1 MNKQKVKQFV
11 KDHKVAFIV
20 IGTAIGSSVLTL
32 VGVRGYQKHAFNKMY
47 KPMPGLAP
55 GTEYALKDLGKLG
68 EDLIKNCSEFTED
81 SIACGGT
88 ITIKA

>member
-1 MNKQKVKQFV
+1 MNKQKVKDFV
-11 KDHKVAFIV
+11 KKHKGVFIV
-20 IGTAIGSSVLTL
+20 VGTAIGSSVLTV
-32 VGVRGYQKHAFNKMY
+32 VGIRGYGKYMFNKMY

-68 EDLIKNCSEFTED
+68 EDIIKNSSEFTED

-88 ITIKA
+88 LTIK